1 MRPERCFGGLA
12 GTALSVALAAALA
25 LALAAAALA
34 LFPAAAGAQT
44 RGDDESAASV
54 AVRPGDSLWSISEGR
69 LGPEATPRRVLKG
82 AERIH
87 ALNRARIGPDPDL
100 LLVGQELLLPPA
112 MSGRE
117 AAAATPARETAEAA
131 REAGPA
137 ERGARGAE
145 GGPPASAPTSAQA
158 AGGEAVSGGRANGP
172 AEPDAARAEQA
183 TAEQATAEQEGAKQD
198 RGAQEVGAEIV
209 RAEDARPDAADR
221 KAPRAAPRVSLPDA
235 ARAGPV
241 PAARGLAPDGPPP
254 LPFAPFLKGV
264 GSGAASAASAL
275 AGHYEDADGRRLAG
289 LAAMALGLSA
299 AALGARRLLARG
311 GRRAPRDAWRP
322 YYSPLLAQPPDRP
335 PPARPAARRGAGGGG
350 ARDAAPGAAPPEDGA
365 GRDRGPSGARAPA
378 PGNGTGRV
386 GLAGMA
392 RLRRRAVS
400 VGRATRAARRPQRG
414 RLATGAYTPE
424 VRRSLR
430 AAGMRKGGRP

>member
-44 RGDDESAASV
+44 RQDDESAAPV

-112 MSGRE
+112 
-117 AAAATPARETAEAA
+117 TPAREAAEAA

-137 ERGARGAE
+137 ERGAGGAE

-172 AEPDAARAEQA
+172 AEPDAA
-183 TAEQATAEQEGAKQD
+183 
-198 RGAQEVGAEIV
+198 
-209 RAEDARPDAADR
+209 
-221 KAPRAAPRVSLPDA
+221 
-235 ARAGPV
+235 
-241 PAARGLAPDGPPP
+241 
-254 LPFAPFLKGV
+254 
-264 GSGAASAASAL
+264 
-275 AGHYEDADGRRLAG
+275 
-289 LAAMALGLSA
+289 
-299 AALGARRLLARG
+299 
-311 GRRAPRDAWRP
+311 
-322 YYSPLLAQPPDRP
+322 
-335 PPARPAARRGAGGGG
+335 
-350 ARDAAPGAAPPEDGA
+350 
-365 GRDRGPSGARAPA
+365 
-378 PGNGTGRV
+378 
-386 GLAGMA
+386 
-392 RLRRRAVS
+392 
-400 VGRATRAARRPQRG
+400 
-414 RLATGAYTPE
+414 
-424 VRRSLR
+424 
-430 AAGMRKGGRP
+430 